1 MNYEDNSF
9 KAKYKPERVLAVLGR
24 RRATCSS
31 LRLSLVEWDDHPNTL
46 DLRIWYDGSDRMED
60 TPGKGIMFTEREGLM
75 LFYGLLG
82 YFRGQIGEVEQNMP
96 RPTVPEEE

>member
-1 MNYEDNSF
+1 MNYENSSF
-9 KAKYKPERVLAVLGR
+9 REKYKQERVLAVLGR
-24 RRATCSS
+24 RKATCSR
-31 LRLSLVEWDDHPNTL
+31 LKLSLVEWGDRQNTL
-46 DLRIWYDGSDRMED
+46 DIRIWYDGSGRMED

-75 LFYGLLG
+75 LFFGLLG